1 MKGVVIT
8 FCLDP
13 PPVLIYTFRHHFQA
27 GPHYNLSRYT
37 LQQFMIYNL
46 QFIIFNLHL
55 LTHYLEAV
63 ISPLMLYTIEVKTIS
78 SN

>member
-55 LTHYLEAV
+55 LTQHLEAV
-63 ISPLMLYTIEVKTIS
+63 LYSVITLS
-78 SN
+78 ADALYH